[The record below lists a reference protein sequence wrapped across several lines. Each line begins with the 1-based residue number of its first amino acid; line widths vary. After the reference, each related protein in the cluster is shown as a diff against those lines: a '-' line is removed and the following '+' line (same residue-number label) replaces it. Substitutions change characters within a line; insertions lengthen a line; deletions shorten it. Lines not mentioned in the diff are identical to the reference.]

1 MSGLVQTL
9 PGLVALIDASVEK
22 SYQAEVRPLD
32 TSAYDDYRTN
42 IAALRRINATVK
54 EYLDIDVTVKPED
67 IRQLAE
73 AVKAAP

>member
-1 MSGLVQTL
+1 MRSRRSAESVRN
-9 PGLVALIDASVEK
+9 ASVEK

>member
-1 MSGLVQTL
+1 
-9 PGLVALIDASVEK
+9 LIDASVEK
-22 SYQAEVRPLD
+22 NYQAVVRPLD
-32 TSAYDDYRTN
+32 TGAYDDYRTN

-73 AVKAAP
+73 TVKAAR